1 LLHDGDK
8 REDAREARIL
18 FQEKKMPFL
27 DARVFF
33 GEPFLDA
40 RSISG
45 CFQK

>member
-1 LLHDGDK
+1 MTVMGG
-8 REDAREARIL
+8 EEAREARIL

-27 DARVFF
+27 DARAFF
-33 GEPFLDA
+33 FFREPFLDA